1 MEEKVF
7 IENSR
12 GLNLAGILE
21 KPDDEGIF
29 PAVILLHGITGY
41 KEKQHIVAL
50 SHDLAREGIASIRF
64 DASGIG
70 ESQGSVEEDYRISH
84 YLKDIE
90 DIFKYLRGLPFID
103 ASHIGIWGHS
113 LGGML
118 AIIYSAHKHEVKAVC
133 AISTPTK
140 IEKITAIKDE
150 INNWKETGWFDKW
163 NFNNRPTRIP
173 FAFMEDASNFD
184 VESEIKK
191 VSSPKLIIIGKIDG
205 AVLPED
211 TMRVYHAAKEPKE
224 LIEVDN
230 MGHAYKDFPDQIKE
244 VDKNVVD
251 FFTPILL
258 GRSS

>member
-90 DIFKYLRGLPFID
+90 DVFKYLRGLPFID

-118 AIIYSAHKHEVKAVC
+118 AVIYSAHKHEVKAVC
-133 AISTPTK
+133 AISTPTILK
-140 IEKITAIKDE
+140 LKKLRRLKTSLITGKKQGGL
-150 INNWKETGWFDKW
+150 ING
-163 NFNNRPTRIP
+163 
-173 FAFMEDASNFD
+173 S
-184 VESEIKK
+184 
-191 VSSPKLIIIGKIDG
+191 LIIDQPG
-205 AVLPED
+205 
-211 TMRVYHAAKEPKE
+211 YH
-224 LIEVDN
+224 LYLWRMQV
-230 MGHAYKDFPDQIKE
+230 
-244 VDKNVVD
+244 
-251 FFTPILL
+251 ILML
-258 GRSS
+258 KVK